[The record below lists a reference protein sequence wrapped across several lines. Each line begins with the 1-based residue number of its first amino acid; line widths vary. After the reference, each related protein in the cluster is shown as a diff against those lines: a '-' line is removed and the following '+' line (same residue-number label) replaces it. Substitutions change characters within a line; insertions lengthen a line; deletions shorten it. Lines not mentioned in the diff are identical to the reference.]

1 MWIIERFDRRDSRAP
16 GAMPLKIKFYGA
28 LGEKIGREV
37 ELDLPPAINTVAQLR
52 SLLSDQY
59 PAATIELLGRTRAC
73 VAETV
78 VSEEYCLTNR
88 DMVEFFP
95 PLSGG

>member
-1 MWIIERFDRRDSRAP
+1 M
-16 GAMPLKIKFYGA
+16 A
-28 LGEKIGREV
+28 LGVGVALQTRYPIPLTLLQESLRQLFQPFV
-37 ELDLPPAINTVAQLR
+37 AILR